1 MKKKKIDQTFEVVC
15 KTLDKYPKDEYKRSF
30 FELAY
35 IISGTGVQILNNEI
49 FEYQPGQMFLI
60 TPDDNHYFDIY
71 TITEFLFIR
80 FNNVYINSE
89 VISTSQLKR
98 LEFILENANHKPGC
112 ILRNKTDKILVRS
125 LAETIT
131 KELSSYNL
139 FHNELVMQLVST
151 LIIIVARNISCC
163 MPDNIRADN
172 QGKIMAIIR
181 HIQNHIY
188 DPKQIKTSTIAEKFA
203 LSEFYLGRYFKKH
216 TGQNLQEYI
225 LNYKIRLIEIRLIH
239 SEMRINEIA
248 FELGFSDESHLVK
261 FFRNNKGV
269 TPGQYRKIKQT
280 KCTSNIDI

>member
-1 MKKKKIDQTFEVVC
+1 MDQTFEVAC

-49 FEYQPGQMFLI
+49 LEYQPGQMLLI
-60 TPDDNHYFDIY
+60 TPDDDYNFEIH

-89 VISTSQLKR
+89 IISTSQLKR

-112 ILRNKTDKILVRS
+112 ILRNRADKMLVRS
-125 LAETIT
+125 LTETII
-131 KELSSYNL
+131 KELSSYDL
-139 FHNELVMQLVST
+139 FHNELVMQLINT

-181 HIQNHIY
+181 HIQKYIY
-188 DPKQIKTSTIAEKFA
+188 DTQQIKTSVIANKFA

-239 SEMRINEIA
+239 SDMRINEIA

-261 FFRNNKGV
+261 FFRNKKGL
-269 TPGQYRKIKQT
+269 TPGQYRKNKQT
-280 KCTSNIDI
+280 ITP